1 MLTDRQLQALQA
13 LFPGNA
19 LLPPGDDRLAP
30 YAADEGPTTAA
41 LPAAVVFPTDERQVG
56 DLLRYCHGE
65 RIPVTPRGTGTG
77 LCGGCV
83 PASGGVVLAL
93 ERMNA
98 ITAIDGANFSVV
110 TQPGVVLQNLHQ
122 AVEAQGLFYPPDP
135 NSLDSCSIGGNVATA
150 AGGPRCVKYGI
161 TRQYLQGIR
170 AVLPDG
176 TPLSFG
182 GRYDK
187 ISTGYNLAHLL
198 CGSEGTLA
206 VITEITLRLIAKPAQ
221 TIDLLVPFAR
231 LADAT
236 AMLPDLFVAGF
247 SPALIEFMDRAAIGY
262 GERFLQKPQKFR
274 EAAEAQFIIELD
286 GNDPEALELQAEKL
300 AEFLVERGAI
310 DVFVAAERAEK
321 DRLWELRRN
330 LTDAIKQVGVQAF
343 SEDVVV
349 PRANIPELLLR
360 VNALKSEFPVDI
372 AAFGHIG
379 DGNVHVYCVRNDL
392 PEERWQAL
400 KPAYI
405 DRLFSITRALDGTI
419 SGEHGIGLTKRP
431 YLRHAL
437 GATEIALMRALK
449 ASFDPHGILNPG
461 KILPDA

>member
-1 MLTDRQLQALQA
+1 
-13 LFPGNA
+13 
-19 LLPPGDDRLAP
+19 
-30 YAADEGPTTAA
+30 
-41 LPAAVVFPTDERQVG
+41 
-56 DLLRYCHGE
+56 
-65 RIPVTPRGTGTG
+65 
-77 LCGGCV
+77 
-83 PASGGVVLAL
+83 
-93 ERMNA
+93 
-98 ITAIDGANFSVV
+98 
-110 TQPGVVLQNLHQ
+110 
-122 AVEAQGLFYPPDP
+122 
-135 NSLDSCSIGGNVATA
+135 
-150 AGGPRCVKYGI
+150 
-161 TRQYLQGIR
+161 
-170 AVLPDG
+170 
-176 TPLSFG
+176 
-182 GRYDK
+182 
-187 ISTGYNLAHLL
+187 
-198 CGSEGTLA
+198 
-206 VITEITLRLIAKPAQ
+206 
-221 TIDLLVPFAR
+221 
-231 LADAT
+231 
-236 AMLPDLFVAGF
+236 
-247 SPALIEFMDRAAIGY
+247 
-262 GERFLQKPQKFR
+262 

-300 AEFLVERGAI
+300 AAFLVERGAI